1 MKRIRYSIALAFFA
15 GWLTVL
21 CAAENVSPWDLWRQ
35 GYTAFE
41 KGESARDRGDHVKA
55 LEYFQEAAEN
65 YRAVRK
71 ARPSWNQNVI
81 NSRIL
86 LCEQEIADAKR
97 LLNQPA
103 AAASTGA
110 VAAGTD
116 ADSTGST
123 TAVAG
128 SDHNAL
134 AAELVKMQAEIA
146 QYKKKLFDAL
156 VEVEDLRRQAIR
168 GKSAAAEM
176 ENMIRER
183 RVAEE
188 KYRLLEAKCKELES
202 KASRPSEEL
211 NTANRKLVEMRINLE
226 TAEQKLTLSRNREQT
241 QIRENADLVRE
252 RNDLKSTLDL
262 TKRRLEAVSQDA
274 EALRTIRQQAAQEK
288 NALLQKN
295 TELEKQLAAAELRVK
310 SRESDLAT
318 LDRRLQEA
326 VKSRGVSAALSAEIT
341 AENEKLR
348 KEAADHLKAVE
359 NAAAENRDLQNRL
372 RETRQTLENL
382 RSSLR
387 LADERRAQAANEVKV
402 MQQQVEKVTADRKL
416 AEAENINLAS
426 RNRKLEQDIQRLSE
440 QEIRLRKRLDVRDTA
455 DRAAVDALAVERTR
469 LADQL
474 AAQKLKLAEAKVD
487 QENQQKRLD
496 AVSKAAAELRA
507 EYLKTKA
514 QALSNEQELKKA
526 AAVAEERNKLSK
538 ELDALQRNFAA
549 LQIEKRELTKYKQ
562 ETSGQQQELERLR
575 QLAARISNIERQ
587 NQHLSDRNAQLLRQ
601 TGAATAAADQLRR
614 QRDEALAGTAKVQQ
628 ERDAAESALVALRS
642 REKENESLR
651 ANWNTRRAELEKRL
665 AEMERTVRERE
676 IQNAEREKQNA
687 QLQKQL
693 IELRNKPVAA
703 PVVAP
708 AATAAP
714 VDKAAAAR
722 TQQELARLTQQ
733 REQMEKAIKQE
744 KERIAA
750 LRKNTENEAE
760 KIRLKRIQAESEAEK
775 IRLKRLQ
782 ADAEAEKIRL
792 KRQQEAIAAAN
803 LELRKQMDAAVAAAQ
818 SAAHSTAAV
827 TPSGVAASKV
837 QTTLPGAE
845 KLTQKQIT
853 AMLNTAGNAMKED
866 SPRVAR
872 WNYRKVLESAPG
884 NFEANFGMGKLEL
897 AQEEFAKAAIY
908 LQQAHIARDKQP
920 DVRLAYAQALLGQK
934 KYGNALALLDGCS
947 PEFRK
952 TFDCIYARGL
962 ALAGA
967 GQNAEARNTLLAAHK
982 LRPKHGQVLLALAK
996 LPVPRNN
1003 KEARMQAA
1011 KWYEN
1016 AKKLGVTPDPKL
1028 EKEYAKLLNE
1038 RTELIDFMSGAALEA
1053 EKHRDW
1059 NSAVWYYGQLRD
1071 LDPESGFHAE
1081 RAARYCFLQKQYD
1094 KALQMLANRPPT
1106 PRGQWLKAAA
1116 LLGKGS
1122 IAEAEKAAAQAAEI
1136 NAPKPDADLL
1146 KVLQQIAKNNK
1157 NARTIQQ
1164 LSGTA
1169 K

>member
-1 MKRIRYSIALAFFA
+1 MKRIRYSIALVFFA

-55 LEYFQEAAEN
+55 LEHFQDAAEN

-103 AAASTGA
+103 AAARSS
-110 VAAGTD
+110 VAGDTD
-116 ADSTGST
+116 TTDSTGST
-123 TAVAG
+123 TSVTG
-128 SDHNAL
+128 GDHNAL
-134 AAELVKMQAEIA
+134 ASELVKMQAEIA

-156 VEVEDLRRQAIR
+156 VEVEDLRRQSIR

-176 ENMIRER
+176 ENMLRER

-188 KYRLLEAKCKELES
+188 KYRLLEAKCRELET
-202 KASRPSEEL
+202 KTSRPSEEL

-226 TAEQKLTLSRNREQT
+226 TAEQKLALSRNREQT

-252 RNDLKSTLDL
+252 RNDLKSTLEL
-262 TKRRLEAVSQDA
+262 TKRRLDAVSQDA

-295 TELEKQLAAAELRVK
+295 AELEKQLAAADLRVK
-310 SRESDLAT
+310 SREADLAT

-326 VKSRGVSAALSAEIT
+326 VKSRGASAALSAEIT

-348 KEAADHLKAVE
+348 KETADHLKAVE

-387 LADERRAQAANEVKV
+387 LADERRAQAANEVKI

-469 LADQL
+469 LSDQL

-487 QENQQKRLD
+487 QENQQKRLE

-526 AAVAEERNKLSK
+526 AVVSAERNSLKK
-538 ELDALQRNFAA
+538 DLDALQRNFAA
-549 LQIEKRELTKYKQ
+549 LQIEKRELAKYKQ
-562 ETSGQQQELERLR
+562 ETAGQQQELERLR
-575 QLAARISNIERQ
+575 QLAARISDIERQ
-587 NQHLSDRNAQLLRQ
+587 NQHLSDRNAQLIRQ
-601 TGAATAAADQLRR
+601 SGAATAAADQLRR

-628 ERDAAESALVALRS
+628 ERNAAESALVALRS

-665 AEMERTVRERE
+665 AEMERMGREW
-676 IQNAEREKQNA
+676 EKQNT

-693 IELRNKPVAA
+693 TELRNKPVAA

-714 VDKAAAAR
+714 EDKAAAAR
-722 TQQELARLTQQ
+722 TQQELARLTRQ
-733 REQMEKAIKQE
+733 REQMEKAIQQE

-760 KIRLKRIQAESEAEK
+760 KIRLKRIQAETEAEK
-775 IRLKRLQ
+775 VRLKRLQ

-845 KLTQKQIT
+845 KLTKKQVA
-853 AMLNTAGNAMKED
+853 AMLNTAHNAMKED

-872 WNYRKVLESAPG
+872 WNYRKVLESEPG

-897 AQEEFAKAAIY
+897 AQEEFAKAAIF
-908 LQQAHIARDKQP
+908 LQQAHIARDKQQ

-967 GQNAEARNTLLAAHK
+967 GQNAEARNVLLAAHK

-1003 KEARMQAA
+1003 KDARMQAA

-1016 AKKLGVTPDPKL
+1016 AKKLGVTPEPKL

-1094 KALQMLANRPPT
+1094 KALQMLANRPAT

-1116 LLGKGS
+1116 LLGKGN
-1122 IAEAEKAAAQAAEI
+1122 ITEAEKAADQAAKM
-1136 NAPKPDADLL
+1136 NAPKPDADLQ
-1146 KVLQQIAKNNK
+1146 KVLQQIAKNDK
-1157 NARTIQQ
+1157 NARIIQQ

>member
-1 MKRIRYSIALAFFA
+1 MKWIRYSAALTLFA

-21 CAAENVSPWDLWRQ
+21 GAAENVSPWDLWRQ

-55 LEYFQEAAEN
+55 LEHFQNAAEN
-65 YRAVRK
+65 YRAVQK

-86 LCEQEIADAKR
+86 LCEQEIADARR

-103 AAASTGA
+103 AAPSAAADTGMTATASSTAAVTG
-110 VAAGTD
+110 G
-116 ADSTGST
+116 
-123 TAVAG
+123 
-128 SDHNAL
+128 DHNAL
-134 AAELVKMQAEIA
+134 ASELVKMQTEIA

-156 VEVEDLRRQAIR
+156 VEVEDLRRQSIR

-188 KYRLLEAKCKELES
+188 KYRLLEAKCRELEN
-202 KASRPSEEL
+202 KVSRPSEEL
-211 NTANRKLVEMRINLE
+211 NAANRKLVEMRINLE

-252 RNDLKSTLDL
+252 RNDLKNTLEL
-262 TKRRLEAVSQDA
+262 TKRRLDAISQDA
-274 EALRTIRQQAAQEK
+274 DALRTIRQQSAQEK
-288 NALLQKN
+288 NTLLQKIA
-295 TELEKQLAAAELRVK
+295 ELEKQLAAAELRIK
-310 SRESDLAT
+310 NRETDLAT
-318 LDRRLQEA
+318 LDRRLQDA
-326 VKSRGVSAALSAEIT
+326 VKSRGTSAALSAEIT

-348 KEAADHLKAVE
+348 KQVDEHLKAAE
-359 NAAAENRDLQNRL
+359 NSAAENRDLQNRL

-382 RSSLR
+382 QNSLR

-402 MQQQVEKVTADRKL
+402 MQNQVEKVTADRKL
-416 AEAENINLAS
+416 AEAENINLVN

-440 QEIRLRKRLDVRDTA
+440 QETRLRKRLDVRDTA
-455 DRAAVDALAVERTR
+455 DRAAVDALATERTR

-507 EYLKTKA
+507 EFLKTKA

-526 AAVAEERNKLSK
+526 AAVTAERNSLKK

-549 LQIEKRELTKYKQ
+549 LQIEKRDLVKYKQ
-562 ETSGQQQELERLR
+562 ATAGQQQELERLR
-575 QLAARISNIERQ
+575 KLAAQVNDIERQ
-587 NQHLSDRNAQLLRQ
+587 NQHLSDRNAQLRRQ
-601 TGAATAAADQLRR
+601 AGSAAAAAEQLRR
-614 QRDEALAGTAKVQQ
+614 QRDEALAGTTKAQQ
-628 ERDAAESALVALRS
+628 ERDAAESALVTLRVQA
-642 REKENESLR
+642 KENASLQ
-651 ANWNTRRAELEKRL
+651 ANWKTRRAELEK
-665 AEMERTVRERE
+665 
-676 IQNAEREKQNA
+676 QNM
-687 QLQKQL
+687 QLRKQL
-693 IELRNKPVAA
+693 AA
-703 PVVAP
+703 FRSTPG
-708 AATAAP
+708 
-714 VDKAAAAR
+714 AAAAAAPAD
-722 TQQELARLTQQ
+722 TAELARL
-733 REQMEKAIKQE
+733 EQA
-744 KERIAA
+744 
-750 LRKNTENEAE
+750 ENEAE
-760 KIRLKRIQAESEAEK
+760 KIRLKRIQAETEAEK
-775 IRLKRLQ
+775 VRLKRIQ
-782 ADAEAEKIRL
+782 ADTEAEKLRL

-803 LELRKQMDAAVAAAQ
+803 LELRKQMDASVAAAQ

-827 TPSGVAASKV
+827 TPSGAAASKV

-845 KLTQKQIT
+845 KLTTKQIT
-853 AMLNTAGNAMKED
+853 AMLNTANNALKED

-872 WNYRKVLESAPG
+872 WNYRKVLESDPG
-884 NFEANFGMGKLEL
+884 NFDANFGMGKLEL
-897 AQEEFAKAAIY
+897 AQEEFAKAAVY

-934 KYGNALALLDGCS
+934 KYGNALALLDGCP

-952 TFDCIYARGL
+952 TFDCIYTRGL

-967 GQNAEARNTLLAAHK
+967 GQNAEARKALLAAHK
-982 LRPKHGQVLLALAK
+982 LRPKHGKALLALAQ
-996 LPVPRNN
+996 LPVPQDS

-1011 KWYEN
+1011 KWYET

-1028 EKEYAKLLNE
+1028 EKKYAKLLNE

-1071 LDPESGFHAE
+1071 LDPDSGFHAE
-1081 RAARYCFLQKQYD
+1081 RAARYCFLQQQYD
-1094 KALQMLANRPPT
+1094 KALQMLADRPAT
-1106 PRGQWLKAAA
+1106 PRSQWLKAAA
-1116 LLGKGS
+1116 LLGKGN
-1122 IAEAEKAAAQAAEI
+1122 IAEAEKAADQAEKMH
-1136 NAPKPDADLL
+1136 APLPDADLQKIL
-1146 KVLQQIAKNNK
+1146 RQIGRNSK
-1157 NARTIQQ
+1157 NAPVIRK
-1164 LSGTA
+1164 LSGTV